1 MEILKAVLFA
11 LLLVSGIGVLIIGLF
26 ILFGGAGYVFWQ
38 ALLYGLLTIGG
49 GAFLVWLAG
58 KALGD

>member
-1 MEILKAVLFA
+1 MEMLKAVAFA
-11 LLLVSGIGVLIIGLF
+11 LLLVSGIGVLIIGF
-26 ILFGGAGYVFWQ
+26 CIFFCTEYVFWQ
-38 ALLYGLLTIGG
+38 AFLYGLLTMGV